1 MKTQIL
7 ISTLVLYLFCVP
19 LSSLASQQTESK
31 SVPHKSSKAVQKK
44 ETKNV
49 KKTESKNVYK
59 AVGGASYYGK
69 KFHGKKTASGQKFN
83 MHAMTAAHKTLPFNT
98 KVKVKNLKNG
108 KEVIVTIID
117 RGPFTKG
124 RIIDVSYAAAKKL
137 GIIHAGV
144 IQVEVTTKLD

>member
-1 MKTQIL
+1 MKTKVL
-7 ISTLVLYLFCVP
+7 ISALLFYLLCVP
-19 LSSLASQQTESK
+19 FSSFANQQTESK
-31 SVPHKSSKAVQKK
+31 SVPHKSSEAVRKK

-49 KKTESKNVYK
+49 KKTESKKVYK
-59 AVGGASYYGK
+59 AVGGASFYGK

-117 RGPFTKG
+117 RGPSSKG

-137 GIIHAGV
+137 GMINAGV
-144 IQVEVTTKLD
+144 IKVEVTTKLD

>member
-1 MKTQIL
+1 MKTQVL
-7 ISTLVLYLFCVP
+7 ISAFVLYLFCFP
-19 LSSLASQQTESK
+19 LSSLANQLTESK
-31 SVPHKSSKAVQKK
+31 SVPHKSSIAAQKK

-49 KKTESKNVYK
+49 KKTDSKKFYK
-59 AVGGASYYGK
+59 AVGSASYYGK
-69 KFHGKKTASGQKFN
+69 KFHGSKTASGQKFN

-117 RGPFTKG
+117 RGPFIKG
-124 RIIDVSYAAAKKL
+124 RIIDVSYAAAKQL
-137 GIIHAGV
+137 GMINAGV

>member
-1 MKTQIL
+1 M
-7 ISTLVLYLFCVP
+7 ISALLFYLLCVP
-19 LSSLASQQTESK
+19 FSSFANQQTESK
-31 SVPHKSSKAVQKK
+31 SVPHKSSEAVRKK

-49 KKTESKNVYK
+49 KKTESKKVYK
-59 AVGGASYYGK
+59 AVGGASFYGK

-117 RGPFTKG
+117 RGPSSKG

-137 GIIHAGV
+137 GMINAGV
-144 IQVEVTTKLD
+144 IKVEVTTKLD